1 MTAAASTPTEPTEST
16 TDVVPGLW
24 QNRRAVK
31 IRPSLDFSVTGLV
44 FCSMMMFMGLA
55 AMNSQANLLFAVFG
69 LMIGVLLVS
78 YVTSRWVLRNIAI
91 RRVLPETAQVGRLAQ
106 IIYEVENRKRFWPTF
121 SLTIAELDAGGAGE
135 RFDRQPHAYV
145 LHAAAGMDARVAADI
160 IPLRRGW
167 HELTRYQLAT
177 SFPFGFIKRA
187 IIRRVPDRMLVYPAM
202 GAVEPKALL
211 RFKSARSSG
220 LNQRPRAGGADEL
233 FGAREYRPGDP
244 PRMIHWRRSA
254 QTRALATP
262 DRPHGTLIVKEM
274 SRVAPPRLVVLVDT
288 YAPPGVTGKPLGGVE
303 RNLAVAASLIAAA
316 AARGLNVGL
325 VLWRGGRDGESQ
337 WLEVRPGRGKRH
349 SRELLAHLAET
360 PRNEMADLA
369 TLVARGQ
376 PMVQGETTGVLITAN
391 PVGAGLGD
399 ERGGRGNLVT
409 VPTDGPALEHWVRFD
424 PRLDF
429 DAMGGE

>member
-1 MTAAASTPTEPTEST
+1 MAASKPTEPSI
-16 TDVVPGLW
+16 DVVPGLW
-24 QNRRAVK
+24 QNRQAVR

-55 AMNSQANLLFAVFG
+55 AMNSQANLLFAIFG

-91 RRVLPETAQVGRLAQ
+91 RRVLPEMAQVGRLAQ
-106 IIYEVENRKRFWPTF
+106 ILYEVENRKRFWPTF
-121 SLTIAELDAGGAGE
+121 SLTIAELDVGGAGE

-145 LHAAAGMDARVAADI
+145 LHAAAGMDARVAADM

-167 HELTRYQLAT
+167 HDLTRYQLST

-202 GAVEPKALL
+202 GAVEPQALL
-211 RFKSARSSG
+211 RFQSARSSG

-233 FGAREYRPGDP
+233 FGAREYRPGDA
-244 PRMIHWRRSA
+244 PRTIHWRRSA

-288 YAPPGVTGKPLGGVE
+288 YVAPGVSGESLGRVE
-303 RNLAVAASLIAAA
+303 KSIAVAASLLAAA
-316 AARGLNVGL
+316 AARGLDVGL
-325 VLWRGGRDGESQ
+325 VLWRGGSDSESR

-349 SRELLAHLAET
+349 SRELLTHLAEA
-360 PRNEMADLA
+360 PRNDVADLA
-369 TLVARGQ
+369 ALVAQGT
-376 PMVQGETTGVLITAN
+376 PLAQGETTGVLITASAS
-391 PVGAGLGD
+391 GAARGAATTN
-399 ERGGRGNLVT
+399 ERSGRGNLVT
-409 VPTDGPALEHWVRFD
+409 IPTGGPALDRWVRFD

-429 DAMGGE
+429 DAMAGE